1 MANNADSTPARSNKS
16 DREELEILKKT
27 FEDFM
32 DMSSQLQQSYEQ
44 LKEESQRLS
53 LYLSNILENMNP
65 AILVFDTNLNL
76 NLWNGAT
83 LGYFPYLIEK
93 HPPVLLDELNQKSVI
108 DIARILKGREKLVEL
123 EVEIN
128 GMRKWLEIDSSDFM
142 NNRREKTGYLLV
154 INDKTELKKLQL
166 KSQQED
172 RLRVMGELAAEVAHE
187 IRNPLGSIELMV
199 TLLQEDLDGDEKHR
213 EVLSRIRTSVDN
225 MNHTV
230 TNILLY
236 TKEIH
241 PERSD
246 FPLLDL
252 VEQAEDIA
260 MNTIIKKQI
269 TVEKRL
275 DTLFVNGDLE
285 LLKQCLA
292 NILIN
297 AAQAVDV
304 KGHIEIYSLLEPE
317 WLKLIIKDNGS
328 GIPEEL
334 KEKVFKPFFTT
345 KNTGTGLGLAMV
357 KRVIEAHGGR
367 VYFESLAVG
376 TQFVFLL
383 PL

>member
-1 MANNADSTPARSNKS
+1 METNIDFSKSPKS
-16 DREELEILKKT
+16 DREELEMLKKT
-27 FEDFM
+27 FEEFM
-32 DMSSQLQQSYEQ
+32 DMSSQLQQSYEH
-44 LKEESQRLS
+44 LKAESQLLS
-53 LYLSNILENMNP
+53 LYLSNILENMSA
-65 AILVFDTNLNL
+65 AILVFDTQCNV
-76 NLWNGAT
+76 NLWNGVT
-83 LGYFPYLIEK
+83 HTYVPYLSQK
-93 HPPVLLDELNQKSVI
+93 RPPVALEELKQQSVI
-108 DIARILKGREKLVEL
+108 DIAGILNSKEKLVEL

-128 GMRKWLEIDSSDFM
+128 GVRKWLEIDSSDFM
-142 NNRREKTGYLLV
+142 NSRREKIGYLLV

-199 TLLQEDLDGDEKHR
+199 TLLQEDLDGDQKHR
-213 EVLSRIRTSVDN
+213 EILSRIRTSVDN

-241 PERSD
+241 PERSE
-246 FPLLDL
+246 FPLEVL
-252 VEQAEDIA
+252 VEQAEHIA
-260 MNTIIKKQI
+260 MNTIVKKQI

-275 DTLFVNGDLE
+275 DDLYIHGDLE

-297 AAQAVDV
+297 AAQAVDL
-304 KGHIEIYSLLEPE
+304 KGRIDIFSTIRSEQLQ
-317 WLKLIIKDNGS
+317 LIVQDNGS

-367 VYFESLAVG
+367 VYFESLEKG
-376 TQFVFLL
+376 TQFVMQL
-383 PL
+383 PI